1 MGSRSSL
8 PANGSRERAPDD
20 RLREASISPRKSRV
34 REEWIASSLT
44 LLARNW
50 GSERRPPQSKLSS
63 PGLTGRSSTPRPLDL
78 SQTPLEYWVPRS
90 SRAMTAVFVSFIRV
104 GPKAGTQLAMTTRN
118 KNGRDCSRP
127 FHFVNASPQRGGATP
142 GGGGGNDAV
151 PPLSSGVMRRTVTR
165 RLIRLGPLVC
175 SFGYCEP

>member
-34 REEWIASSLT
+34 REEWIASSLA
-44 LLARNW
+44 LLGRNW

-78 SQTPLEYWVPRS
+78 SQTPLEYWVARS
-90 SRAMTAVFVSFIRV
+90 SRAMTAVFVSSHQGRPQ
-104 GPKAGTQLAMTTRN
+104 GRYPTRN
-118 KNGRDCSRP
+118 DDPKQKWPGLLPAISFRECLASARRCDAGR
-127 FHFVNASPQRGGATP
+127 
-142 GGGGGNDAV
+142 
-151 PPLSSGVMRRTVTR
+151 RRR
-165 RLIRLGPLVC
+165 Q
-175 SFGYCEP
+175 